1 ADGIVYYGKCD
12 RGKWDSAAAAS
23 KLRVGGTLMPYEVVV
38 TVVKSRPLFVRA
50 VVEEKD
56 LPHIHTGS
64 RAKVM
69 PATDTEVKLPAQVE
83 RVSAL
88 PITPGNF
95 EARIAVEPGKD
106 ADALMPGMA
115 CTVKVVAYR
124 RADAVSVPAAAVF
137 ADDLDDDRH
146 YVYLVRKQEKPEK
159 RA

>member
-1 ADGIVYYGKCD
+1 
-12 RGKWDSAAAAS
+12 
-23 KLRVGGTLMPYEVVV
+23 V

-83 RVSAL
+83 RVSAI

-106 ADALMPGMA
+106 AYALMPGMA
-115 CTVKVVAYR
+115 CTVKVVAYG

-159 RA
+159 RAVVVGKKAGDRLEILQGLHEGDEILRDKPASGKEGA